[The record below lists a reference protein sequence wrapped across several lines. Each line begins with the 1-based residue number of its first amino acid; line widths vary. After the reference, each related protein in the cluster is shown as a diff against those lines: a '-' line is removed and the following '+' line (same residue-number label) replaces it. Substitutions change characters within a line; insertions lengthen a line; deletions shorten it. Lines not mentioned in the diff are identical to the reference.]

1 MSYPL
6 PYASHD
12 LSGQVALVTGA
23 TSGLGERF
31 ARVLAQAGA
40 SVAIAG
46 RREDRLESLSQEL
59 RDAGA
64 TVFAVPM
71 DVADGA
77 SLAGAIDKV
86 DEALGTITILINNA
100 GMPDAQLATKMSLDF
115 IDQVINVNMR
125 APFVLSREV
134 ARRLIKAGKH
144 GRIVNIAS
152 MAAFSTMKGASLY
165 AVTKAG
171 VVRMTEALAV
181 EWAALDINVNCIAPG
196 AFDTE
201 MLSGMRSRMGDGFIE
216 SNPRKRAGHVAQLD
230 STLLYLVSPASDAVT
245 GTVIKVDDG
254 QGGR

>member
-12 LSGQVALVTGA
+12 LSGHVALVTGA

-31 ARVLAQAGA
+31 ARVLAESGA

-46 RREDRLESLSQEL
+46 RRKDRLDSLSKEL
-59 RDAGA
+59 REAGA
-64 TVFAVPM
+64 TVFAISM
-71 DVADGA
+71 DVADAA
-77 SLAGAIDKV
+77 SLAGAV
-86 DEALGTITILINNA
+86 AEVEEALGTVTILVNNA
-100 GMPDAQLATKMSLDF
+100 GMPDAQLATKMSLEL
-115 IDQVINVNMR
+115 IDQVMNVNLR
-125 APFVLSREV
+125 APFILAREV
-134 ARRLIKAGKH
+134 AQRLIKAGKP

-181 EWAALDINVNCIAPG
+181 EWAALNINVNCIAPG

-201 MLSGMRSRMGDGFIE
+201 MLSGMRSRVGDGFIE
-216 SNPRKRAGHVAQLD
+216 SNPRKRVGHVAQLD
-230 STLLYLVSPASDAVT
+230 STLLYLVSPASEAVT